1 MEAPSVVFDT
11 NDYSISRTIEFAYD
25 MTSRAAF
32 VIIEARTLLRDC
44 LERSIRSKATHVV
57 SFSSVPNWIASSIDY
72 QPMLIILSVEN
83 LAKQE
88 IRRDL
93 ASLCNMVPACP
104 VLVVAEKGDLND
116 ALEAINIGARGYVP
130 IGISFDVALKAMH
143 FVSAGGTYL
152 PVEYVLAAKNCA
164 GSSARDDSNGNLTS
178 RELAVIQ
185 SIRQGLSNKLI
196 AYQLNM
202 CESTV
207 KVHVRHIMKKLR
219 ARNRTEVAIRGAEA
233 TNFSD

>member
-1 MEAPSVVFDT
+1 MEDNSVVLDT

-25 MTSRAAF
+25 ITSRAAF
-32 VIIEARTLLRDC
+32 VVIEPRTLLRDC
-44 LERSIRSKATHVV
+44 LECSIRKNAIDVV

-72 QPMLIILSVEN
+72 QPVLIILSIEN
-83 LAKQE
+83 FSKQE

-93 ASLCNMVPACP
+93 SALCNMVPACP
-104 VLVVAEKGDLND
+104 VLIVAEKGDLND
-116 ALEAINIGARGYVP
+116 ALEAINMGAKGYVP
-130 IGISFDVALKAMH
+130 VGISFDVALKAMH

-152 PVEYVLAAKNCA
+152 PVEYVLAAKHPSGGA
-164 GSSARDDSNGNLTS
+164 ARDDSNGNLTS

-233 TNFSD
+233 INFSD